1 MNKLN
6 KQISDLTNDKELLE
20 MEVQRAVSNN
30 DKLMERLD
38 ISERK
43 LKEQLKNN
51 QNDDNESRRSDREY
65 KYELESE
72 KYQNEADRYRK

>member
-1 MNKLN
+1 MRNDHQRQMNKLN
-6 KQISDLTNDKELLE
+6 KQINDLTNDKELLE
-20 MEVQRAVSNN
+20 MEMQRAVSNN

-43 LKEQLKNN
+43 LKEHIKNN

-65 KYELESE
+65 KFEL
-72 KYQNEADRYRK
+72 